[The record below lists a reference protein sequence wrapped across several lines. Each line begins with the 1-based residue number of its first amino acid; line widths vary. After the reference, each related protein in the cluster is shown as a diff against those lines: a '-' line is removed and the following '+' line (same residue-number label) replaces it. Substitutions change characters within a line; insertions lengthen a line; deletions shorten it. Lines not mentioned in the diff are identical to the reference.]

1 MKKYIIIALILIFGI
16 AGLSGYC
23 TYRKI
28 NSDLESNVET
38 SVIKSNE
45 DLSNDI
51 KTNESVNMEADDKIK
66 KSIASEAKQN
76 TKIDN
81 SNINK
86 PNKDNNKKTIKQT
99 ETSEIKQ
106 GQVKQDTK
114 STINNSQSLKQEEN
128 KKEQTADK
136 ENKIIEEEWKVNQ
149 NKINEI
155 ITIINNNP
163 SEDML
168 LYGYNVVVDS
178 SIVELT
184 NEFTFSE
191 KRVKDKIK
199 YKFGTIKIYVR
210 DYYKNGQYVTTE
222 CYLI

>member
-28 NSDLESNVET
+28 NSDLENNVET
-38 SVIKSNE
+38 SVIKSNG
-45 DLSNDI
+45 DLITDV
-51 KTNESVNMEADDKIK
+51 KTNENVNMEADDKIE
-66 KSIASEAKQN
+66 KSIGSEVKQN

-86 PNKDNNKKTIKQT
+86 PNKDNNKKIVKQT

-106 GQVKQDTK
+106 GQVKQNTK
-114 STINNSQSLKQEEN
+114 SIINNSQSLKQEEN

-136 ENKIIEEEWKVNQ
+136 ENKIIGEEWKVNQ